1 MSRWLLGCFVALAG
15 LGWPLQPGAQQKTPV
30 ERTEVD
36 VALVLAVDISYSM
49 DLDELELQRR
59 GYVEAFR
66 SKAIHDAIARGAVG
80 KIAVTYF
87 EWAGSNITH
96 QLAPWTILE
105 SPASANAFAGLLE
118 DAPIRR
124 GRRTSVSAA
133 IDTGVKLLEE
143 SGVEPLRRVMDISG
157 DGPNNDGRPVT
168 QARDEALAKGIR
180 INGLPILL
188 KRPGYLDIDDL
199 DIYYED
205 CVIGGQ
211 GSFLLT
217 IREREQFANAIRTK
231 LIMEIA
237 APDSRTDPPLQA
249 RIQHAQNKGPRVS
262 CSVGERQWRDRM
274 GN

>member
-1 MSRWLLGCFVALAG
+1 MARWLAG
-15 LGWPLQPGAQQKTPV
+15 LLLALALLGSPPTATRAQAPAPAVTD
-30 ERTEVD
+30 VD

-49 DLDELELQRR
+49 DLDELALQRR

-80 KIAVTYF
+80 RIAVTYF
-87 EWAGSNITH
+87 EWAGAGIEY
-96 QLAPWTILE
+96 QLAPWTIVDG
-105 SPASANAFAGLLE
+105 PASAQNFASVLE
-118 DAPIRR
+118 DAPLRR
-124 GRRTSVSAA
+124 GRRTSISAA
-133 IDTGVKLLEE
+133 IDTGVRLLGT
-143 SGVEPLRRVMDISG
+143 SGVEALRQVIDVSG

-180 INGLPILL
+180 INGLPIML
-188 KRPGYLDIDDL
+188 KRPGYMDIENL

-217 IREREQFANAIRTK
+217 IREREQFSEAVRTK
-231 LIMEIA
+231 LVMEIA
-237 APDSRTDPPLQA
+237 ALDGAGGLPVIKAQA
-249 RIQHAQNKGPRVS
+249 KNPRVS

>member
-1 MSRWLLGCFVALAG
+1 MVRWLVAILLALALTG
-15 LGWPLQPGAQQKTPV
+15 GSPTATRAQTPAIM
-30 ERTEVD
+30 EVD

-49 DLDELELQRR
+49 DMDELALQRR

-66 SKAIHDAIARGAVG
+66 AKMIHDAIARGAIG

-87 EWAGSNITH
+87 EWAGFGIEY
-96 QLAPWTILE
+96 QVAPWTIIDGAT
-105 SPASANAFAGLLE
+105 SAQNFASLLE
-118 DAPIRR
+118 DAPLRR
-124 GRRTSVSAA
+124 GRRTSISAA
-133 IDTGVKLLEE
+133 IDTGVKLLDS
-143 SGVEPLRRVMDISG
+143 SGVEALRRVMDISG

-180 INGLPILL
+180 INGLPIML
-188 KRPGYLDIDDL
+188 KRPGYMDIEDL

-217 IREREQFANAIRTK
+217 IREREQFSEAVRTK
-231 LIMEIA
+231 LVMEIA
-237 APDSRTDPPLQA
+237 AVDSAADLPIMKAQA
-249 RIQHAQNKGPRVS
+249 KKPRVS
-262 CSVGERQWRDRM
+262 CSVGERQWRERM